1 MLKRIDEIKP
11 RVVIVDPVSSFVAA
25 GTDSDAKSML
35 MRMID
40 LLKTRQI
47 TALMTSLTGGG
58 HAVEQSEVGISSLID
73 SWVMLRNLEQAGERT
88 RTLSIIK
95 SRGMKHSN
103 QARELVLSDQGV
115 DLAEVFIGPDGGIL
129 TGSLRVAQE
138 AADRA
143 AAAALEDETA
153 RKEAAMLRRRKA
165 VEARIAEMQA
175 DLAAEA
181 DEVGAAIGAQASA
194 ASGRSTAR
202 AAQALGREQAGDP
215 QTPSRWRPAMNRHQ
229 DRPAANVSPG
239 EPAAKWELRLYVA
252 GQNARSVTAFAN
264 LKKICEAH
272 LAGRYRIEVI
282 DLLENPQLSRDD
294 QIVAIPTLVRSLPTP
309 IRKVIGDLSNT
320 EKTLVGLQLR
330 PAATKDA
337 RPT

>member
-11 RVVIVDPVSSFVAA
+11 QIVIVDPVSSFVAA
-25 GTDSDAKSML
+25 GTDIDAKSML

-47 TALMTSLTGGG
+47 TALLTSLTSGGR
-58 HAVEQSEVGISSLID
+58 AVEQSEVGISSLID

-103 QARELVLSDQGV
+103 QARELVLSDHGV

-143 AAAALEDETA
+143 AVAALEDETA
-153 RKEAAMLRRRKA
+153 RKEAAMLRKRKA
-165 VEARIAEMQA
+165 VEARIAEMEA

-181 DEVGAAIGAQASA
+181 EEVGAAIRIQASV

-215 QTPSRWRPAMNRHQ
+215 QTVRRN
-229 DRPAANVSPG
+229 G
-239 EPAAKWELRLYVA
+239 
-252 GQNARSVTAFAN
+252 GQR
-264 LKKICEAH
+264 
-272 LAGRYRIEVI
+272 
-282 DLLENPQLSRDD
+282 
-294 QIVAIPTLVRSLPTP
+294 
-309 IRKVIGDLSNT
+309 
-320 EKTLVGLQLR
+320 
-330 PAATKDA
+330 
-337 RPT
+337 